1 LDTVRNTIT
10 ANVVPLNS
18 TRNVVVFAT
27 TDTFVL
33 PANKKTQLTFE
44 FSNPTTNLWMVQPGS
59 STKGPYTPVYWDNVY
74 PWPDPNQSG
83 FGIPHGMAC
92 ARSAQTGGTVRGMP
106 FPTVVYMDA
115 KTITLEFTNP
125 YSSVTYI
132 TNDGQ
137 NANSLITYTMFGG
150 GTTYDKVMQY
160 WGSPSIM
167 LVGDMLTAGS
177 PQPITYVEPY
187 SVSQYGTQ
195 VLPLTDSQWR
205 QDTTTA
211 LGLVGQVAAD
221 LSVPFPVATV
231 TAIGDPRLQ
240 LDDRVKLQAG
250 DYDGI
255 STLGDDMTYTA
266 PTFTAGQPA
275 LASDIQNLANAVQ
288 RVDQTVSVP
297 IVASL
302 IQTGS
307 PTLTANSLLALPLNV
322 VDVDTTG
329 GSMTSTANRIT
340 ITQPG
345 RYIVSAGM
353 GFQGQATANFIACQV
368 QKNGSSSSQ
377 LCANNGMSIPN
388 ASFQSQLSC
397 DRVVTLVAGDYLE
410 LMYFSSVAR
419 TTGTGSGVVPP
430 YLSVVRVSL

>member
-1 LDTVRNTIT
+1 
-10 ANVVPLNS
+10 
-18 TRNVVVFAT
+18 
-27 TDTFVL
+27 
-33 PANKKTQLTFE
+33 
-44 FSNPTTNLWMVQPGS
+44 
-59 STKGPYTPVYWDNVY
+59 
-74 PWPDPNQSG
+74 
-83 FGIPHGMAC
+83 
-92 ARSAQTGGTVRGMP
+92 
-106 FPTVVYMDA
+106 
-115 KTITLEFTNP
+115 
-125 YSSVTYI
+125 
-132 TNDGQ
+132 
-137 NANSLITYTMFGG
+137 
-150 GTTYDKVMQY
+150 
-160 WGSPSIM
+160 
-167 LVGDMLTAGS
+167 
-177 PQPITYVEPY
+177 
-187 SVSQYGTQ
+187 
-195 VLPLTDSQWR
+195 
-205 QDTTTA
+205 
-211 LGLVGQVAAD
+211 
-221 LSVPFPVATV
+221 
-231 TAIGDPRLQ
+231 
-240 LDDRVKLQAG
+240 
-250 DYDGI
+250 
-255 STLGDDMTYTA
+255 MTYTA

-368 QKNGSSSSQ
+368 QKNGSSTSQ
-377 LCANNGMSIPN
+377 ICANNGMSIPN

-410 LMYFSSVAR
+410 LMYFSSVSR
-419 TTGTGSGVVPP
+419 TTGTGTGVVPP